1 MKRLAMVVIAAL
13 GLVVAYLAAWP
24 VPIEPE
30 KWNAPAPR
38 AWSPTG
44 DFAAATRVELPDGE
58 GPEDIDVDSSGR
70 VYAGLADGRIL
81 RWPAGGGAPE
91 VFADTGGRP
100 LGLHWDAAGN
110 LLVADAWKGLL
121 RVDPTGAIATLATTC
136 GGRELIFTDDLET
149 TRDARIWFSDA
160 TVRFRQP
167 DWKLDLLENRAS
179 GRLCVHDPATG
190 ETREVLADL
199 YFANGIAID
208 PGERFVLVNET
219 SRYRV
224 RRVWIA
230 GPRAGT
236 SDIFIDNLPGF
247 PDGISTGSELFWIA
261 IASPRNAL
269 LDRAAPR
276 PGLRA
281 AMVRLPEFLHPKPE
295 KTARVMGV
303 DRDGRVVVD
312 LFDPAGRSLAMVTSA
327 QERGDTLYLGSLTD
341 TAWAKIPVP
350 RAPN

>member
-1 MKRLAMVVIAAL
+1 MKRVVLAGIAAL
-13 GLVVAYLAAWP
+13 ALAAAYLAAWP

-30 KWNAPAPR
+30 AWTAPAPR
-38 AWSPTG
+38 AWTPTG
-44 DFAAATRVELPDGE
+44 DLAAMRVELADGE
-58 GPEDIDVDSSGR
+58 GPEDIDVDAAGR
-70 VYAGLADGRIL
+70 VVAGLADGRIL
-81 RWPAGGGAPE
+81 RWPANDGAPE

-121 RVDPTGAIATLATTC
+121 RIDPAGTIETLATTC
-136 GGRELIFTDDLET
+136 GGRELVFTDDLET
-149 TRDARIWFSDA
+149 TRDGRIWFSDA

-167 DWKLDLLENRAS
+167 DWKLDLLENRAN

-190 ETREVLADL
+190 ETREVLAGL
-199 YFANGIAID
+199 YFANGVAVD

-230 GPRAGT
+230 GPRAGEH
-236 SDIFIDNLPGF
+236 DVFIDNLPGF
-247 PDGISTGSELFWIA
+247 PDGISMGGELFWIA

-269 LDRAAPR
+269 LDRAAPS

-281 AMVRLPEFLHPKPE
+281 AMVRLPEFLHPRPE
-295 KTARVMGV
+295 KTARVIGV
-303 DRDGRVVVD
+303 DINGRVVVD
-312 LFDPAGRSLAMVTSA
+312 LFDPSGRAIAMVTSA
-327 QERGDTLYLGSLTD
+327 QERGGTLYLGSLTD
-341 TAWAKIPVP
+341 TAWAKLPVP